1 MKKAFLLAS
10 ALMLL
15 SGSVVFANGE
25 KKDKNKGRKPACT
38 EQTCG
43 KPCPK
48 PCPPASCDKG
58 KCCKG

>member
-10 ALMLL
+10 ALVLL
-15 SGSVVFANGE
+15 SGSIAFANDGN
-25 KKDKNKGRKPACT
+25 KDKNKGRKPGT
-38 EQTCG
+38 EQTCS

-48 PCPPASCDKG
+48 PCPPASCDKS